1 MIKKQRNSSVE
12 LLRILSMLLIVLYHF
27 NARQHDLYVVTEFRP
42 EEPNFIFELLTHS
55 LGKIGVPVFVFISG
69 WYGIRF
75 KKDRFIDIGL
85 QCLFY
90 ASISFIGMNLIGGH
104 IALKNVIFF
113 LNNWWFAASYLCLYV
128 LAPCI
133 EKMFSSYGKKHMLF
147 IVALFYFLSYGDIVV
162 QSAKIGGLYLMFAM
176 YLSARWIR
184 MYASDILAKYS
195 MPILCICLIFRVI
208 VVLMAYKT
216 NHLNLLGYINSYV
229 CPITT
234 LLAASLF
241 IVGIKYTFSSDIV
254 NKLASSCFAVYLLS
268 ESGFGQVFFKP
279 LFPEEFSFWRLCLGA
294 VAVYL
299 LAICVD
305 VIRKIITNLIFSCL
319 KNKK

>member
-1 MIKKQRNSSVE
+1 MIKKQRNSTIE
-12 LLRILSMLLIVLYHF
+12 LLRILSMMLIVLYHF
-27 NARQHDLYVVTEFRP
+27 NARQHELYVVTEPRP
-42 EEPNFIFELLTHS
+42 EDSNFIFELLTHS

-69 WYGIRF
+69 WYGINF
-75 KKDRFIDIGL
+75 KKDRFIDIAF

-90 ASISFIGMNLIGGH
+90 ASISFVGIKLIGGH

-133 EKMFSSYGKKHMLF
+133 ERMFSIYSKKHMLF

-162 QSAKIGGLYLMFAM
+162 QSANIGGLYIMLAM

-184 MYASDILAKYS
+184 LYGSDFFVKYS
-195 MPILCICLIFRVI
+195 MPILCVCLILRFSVI
-208 VVLMAYKT
+208 LIAYKT

-234 LLAASLF
+234 IIAATLF
-241 IVGIKYTFSSDIV
+241 IVFIKHSFSSNIV
-254 NKLASSCFAVYLLS
+254 NRLASSCFAVYLLS

-279 LFPEEFSFWRLCLGA
+279 LFPEDFSFWRLCLGA
-294 VAVYL
+294 FAVYII
-299 LAICVD
+299 AICVD
-305 VIRKIITNLIFSCL
+305 LIRKKITSSMFSYFKL
-319 KNKK
+319 KM